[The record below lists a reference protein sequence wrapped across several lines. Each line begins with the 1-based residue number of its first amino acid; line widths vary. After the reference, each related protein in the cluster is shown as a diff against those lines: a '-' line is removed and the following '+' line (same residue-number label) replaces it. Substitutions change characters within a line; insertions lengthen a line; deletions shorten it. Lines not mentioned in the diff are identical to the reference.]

1 MVASAA
7 TLSWVMVSKHYCA
20 DSCAPALPVGECC
33 ADEPWLLR
41 VPGRL
46 AFFWYA
52 GLGVAVAL
60 TVGHAVSA
68 LFPSKGPPRDL
79 ETMAAERAA
88 RPSAATKDFLCL
100 VMPLCSYL
108 YGGLYGGVV

>member
-1 MVASAA
+1 
-7 TLSWVMVSKHYCA
+7 MVSKHYCA
-20 DSCAPALPVGECC
+20 DSCDPALPVEACC

-60 TVGHAVSA
+60 AVGHAVSA

-88 RPSAATKDFLCL
+88 RLSAATKDFLCL
-100 VMPLCSYL
+100 VTPLCL
-108 YGGLYGGVV
+108 FIWGFVWGVV

>member
-7 TLSWVMVSKHYCA
+7 TLSWIMVSKHYCT
-20 DSCAPALPVGECC
+20 DSCDPALPVEECC
-33 ADEPWLLR
+33 ADELWLLR

-60 TVGHAVSA
+60 AVGHIVSA
-68 LFPSKGPPRDL
+68 IFPSKGPPRDL
-79 ETMAAERAA
+79 ETMAAV
-88 RPSAATKDFLCL
+88 
-100 VMPLCSYL
+100 VM
-108 YGGLYGGVV
+108 GH